1 MFTTPFA
8 FMAAPAGGGYDPDA
22 QAYLDA
28 VVAAGGTVNSTIE
41 EATNTLFT
49 DLKTAGIYT
58 KTIAMYP
65 YVGAVQ
71 NSCLIEAK
79 LQTAFNMVFNGGWT
93 FSSLGVTPN
102 GTSGWATNNMFAD
115 VSLSLN
121 NNSLWT
127 YIGTDPSQDAYTADI
142 GTNDY
147 TVTNHLFSIIGG
159 ANAVGDTSSYFD
171 NASSTDRLT
180 FNSATIPSALGF
192 FGNNRTSSTNLN
204 IWYNGTKV
212 GTRTNANTSSLPN
225 DKLQFPVD
233 GSTAL
238 QYSKRRHQF
247 DWVGQGLNDTEAA
260 SFSTIVN
267 AFQTA
272 LGRNVY

>member
-1 MFTTPFA
+1 MFNTPFT
-8 FMAAPAGGGYDPDA
+8 FLNAATAGGDA
-22 QAYLDA
+22 DATAYLAA
-28 VVAAGGTVNSTIE
+28 VVSAGGTVTPTITT
-41 EATNTLFT
+41 ATNTLFT

-93 FSSLGVTPN
+93 FNSSGVTPN

-121 NNSLWT
+121 DNSIWT
-127 YIGTDPSQDAYTADI
+127 YIGTDPATVAYHGEI

-147 TVTNHLFSIIGG
+147 LAANKVLILLGG
-159 ANAVGDTSSYFD
+159 NNTLGDTSSIFY
-171 NASSTDRLT
+171 NSSGTDALVFT
-180 FNSATIPSALGF
+180 PATIPSALGF

-204 IWYNGTKV
+204 VWYNGTKI
-212 GTRTNANTSSLPN
+212 GTRTAANTSSLPN

-238 QYSKRRHQF
+238 QYGVRRHQF